1 MYLKTTS
8 QKQKVKLMLPTH
20 HFILVRWKFYFCSNI
35 LAKLSQL
42 NQNKAIRF
50 SFTLVSTQ
58 SNNRTERMA
67 EIGFTKTKLASFN
80 VH

>member
-1 MYLKTTS
+1 MYLITTS

-80 VH
+80 MH